1 MRLHPYAIILGLA
14 LAFFVLLTLRHPPFA
29 VLTAILGVL
38 GFDILFKNRAK
49 NIEDKK
55 NEDDDKED
63 DQ

>member
-38 GFDILFKNRAK
+38 GFDLLFKNRAK
-49 NIEDKK
+49 NIEDIK
-55 NEDDDKED
+55 DDDTDKRDEP
-63 DQ
+63 